1 MSEVAPKKNNSK
13 TFAIIALL
21 IALIAFASAQE
32 ALESTVSATDEF
44 TGDGTTKN
52 FTLSNTMILGSESVY
67 LNGLKQNPSGGS
79 YTTTITSIN
88 FTSSPPLGDEIGVTY
103 VQN

>member
-1 MSEVAPKKNNSK
+1 MIEDDNKKNRAK

-44 TGDGTTKN
+44 IGDGTTKN
-52 FTLSNTMILGSESVY
+52 FSLSDTMLSGTEFVF
-67 LNGLKQNPSGGS
+67 LNGLKQTPSSGS
-79 YTTTITSIN
+79 YTTTTTSIN
-88 FTSSPPLGDEIGVTY
+88 FTSAPPLGDEIGVTY
-103 VQN
+103 VKN